1 MWRKFVT
8 CESANAQLTSCATIM
23 RLLHDCRLYGIID
36 LGYVEG
42 FDAAR
47 IGEQMIEG
55 GVDLIQ
61 LRGKGKSLG
70 ELVDLAAKLC
80 EVTAKSS
87 TPLIVN
93 DHAEIARHVPV
104 QGVHVGQDDDPIE
117 VARQKATRDILVG
130 KSTHSIEQ
138 ARAAQSDGADDSFR
152 NGDTEWVIRE
162 EPEKKRVYDLEERTA
177 RFGEA
182 VIDFAKT
189 IPQNPVTNRLIS
201 QLVGAGTSV
210 GANYVEA
217 DDSVSKKD
225 FLKSIGTCRKEAR
238 ETKHFLRMIARAVPE
253 LKQEARELWMEARE
267 LHLIFSRI
275 WRGRKNE

>member
-1 MWRKFVT
+1 MTNDEGRRNDEARMTNDEGMTKS
-8 CESANAQLTSCATIM
+8 EAQ
-23 RLLHDCRLYGIID
+23 
-36 LGYVEG
+36 
-42 FDAAR
+42 
-47 IGEQMIEG
+47 
-55 GVDLIQ
+55 
-61 LRGKGKSLG
+61 KP
-70 ELVDLAAKLC
+70 
-80 EVTAKSS
+80 SS
-87 TPLIVN
+87 
-93 DHAEIARHVPV
+93 
-104 QGVHVGQDDDPIE
+104 
-117 VARQKATRDILVG
+117 
-130 KSTHSIEQ
+130 
-138 ARAAQSDGADDSFR
+138 ADDLFR
-152 NGDTEWVIRE
+152 NEDAEWVIRE
-162 EPEKKRVYDLEERTA
+162 PEKNRVYDLEERTA

-253 LKQEARELWMEARE
+253 LKLQARKLWMEARE
-267 LHLIFSRI
+267 LHLISSRI